1 LSQPSNT
8 SIKRN
13 NLINKTEPFL
23 FYVTI
28 ILLTAPIFCYDYFV
42 TNDGPAHVYNANL
55 IQHFFGIYHQQ
66 ISALFNFNTSIE
78 PNWIGHFILIIFKSF
93 TSGAFSEKLLIASI
107 FALFPITMRNLVITL
122 NKDNAWLAWL
132 SVPFAFHF
140 MILLGF
146 YNFSIGIVL
155 FILAI
160 NYAIKSEFEFKGKQV
175 FILILLS
182 LALYF
187 SHLIVYALFFLF
199 VSLGI
204 LLKRKSNLKS
214 LATFIGL
221 QIPFL
226 LFCLLFVLHHSK
238 GKTADALELEVLF
251 DWLLKARPL
260 IVYNELEEAWFGY
273 TYNLIIVIIL
283 CSGIIFS
290 RLKKIKMSSTSN
302 FLQCLAFMFFMLIL
316 FFVAPNELVSGGF
329 LNIRMLLLFY
339 IFLIACLSMFTY
351 PKIIAFPILL
361 VLLSIT
367 AFQQNKKFTNLNV
380 LSAEASEL
388 TSIQNH
394 VKEGKTM
401 IPLNYSKNWLHTNL
415 SSYIASDK
423 LILLFDNY
431 EANTPHFPLKWVE
444 QAQPNPLLGNFS
456 YSLNPTISIAPYE
469 NKTGLHVNY
478 IVRWCY
484 QHAEKDTIALKT
496 NQEISNDFKL
506 IYTSPKGNAE
516 LFERR

>member
-1 LSQPSNT
+1 M
-8 SIKRN
+8 IK
-13 NLINKTEPFL
+13 KTEPFL

-28 ILLTAPIFCYDYFV
+28 ILLTAPVFCCDYFV

-66 ISALFNFNTSIE
+66 ISAFFNFNTSIE
-78 PNWIGHFILIIFKSF
+78 PNWIGHFILIIFNSF
-93 TSGAFSEKLLIASI
+93 SSGAFSEKLLVASI
-107 FALFPITMRNLVITL
+107 FMLFPLSIRNLVITL

-132 SVPFAFHF
+132 SFPLVFNF
-140 MILLGF
+140 MIGLGF
-146 YNFSIGIVL
+146 YNFSMGIVL

-160 NYAIKSEFEFKGKQV
+160 SYAIKSEFECKGKQI
-175 FILILLS
+175 FILMLLS

-199 VSLGI
+199 FSMGI
-204 LLKRKSNLKS
+204 LLKRKNNLKS
-214 LATFIGL
+214 LAAYIGL

-226 LFCLLFVLHHSK
+226 LLCFLFLIHNAK
-238 GKTADALELEVLF
+238 GKSADTLGFEMLV

-273 TYNLIIVIIL
+273 TYNSILIFIL
-283 CSGIIFS
+283 FSGIIFI
-290 RLKKIKMSSTSN
+290 RLNKIKIGNTSN
-302 FLQCLAFMFFMLIL
+302 FLHCVAFMFFMLVL

-329 LNIRMLLLFY
+329 LNVRMLLLFY

-351 PKIIAFPILL
+351 PKFIAIPIILFLL
-361 VLLSIT
+361 T
-367 AFQQNKKFTNLNV
+367 TTTYMQNQKYANLKV

-394 VKEGKTM
+394 VKEGTTM

-423 LILLFDNY
+423 LILILDNY

-456 YSLNPTISIAPYE
+456 YSLNPTITIAPYE
-469 NKTGLHVNY
+469 NKTGLHVDY